1 MASQVARA
9 RFAEPIHRAGVAD
22 RMPDVITAPG
32 LAVASAARV
41 YPDIVH
47 AQSIIGVA
55 DRLVED
61 LRPRLDAARF
71 QELAA

>member
-1 MASQVARA
+1 
-9 RFAEPIHRAGVAD
+9 
-22 RMPDVITAPG
+22 MPDVFTAPG
-32 LAVASAARV
+32 LAVASSAHV

-47 AQSIIGVA
+47 AQAIIGVA
-55 DRLVED
+55 ERLVED